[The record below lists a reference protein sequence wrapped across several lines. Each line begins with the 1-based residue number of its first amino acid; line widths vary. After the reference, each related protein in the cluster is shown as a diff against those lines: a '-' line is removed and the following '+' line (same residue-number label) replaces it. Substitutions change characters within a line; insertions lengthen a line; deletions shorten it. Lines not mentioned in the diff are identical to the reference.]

1 MQLMSEPPVPDADAT
16 PVIPSTNPLARGAGS
31 TRTPRPAADS
41 AANGGGSGDDGG
53 QISLGARLRQP
64 RTIISLGIPLVLL
77 VLIFRVALNVDF
89 AELANSVASANKLL
103 LVAAFLVF
111 YAGFP
116 IRGARWA
123 LLLKGAGMRV
133 GTKDATEILFLSWT
147 VNCLVPAKLGDL
159 YRAFLL
165 KINADVSGSKTL
177 GTIFIERIFDL
188 FAIAIMGLV
197 AGFWSFRTGFPPEIQ
212 FVAALGIGVIVVLA
226 GFLFAVRNFGRAI
239 LGKLPLPEKALEFY
253 DRFEEGLFSINR
265 RTIGPLVI
273 LTVLIWATEGMRL
286 WLVIQALGLPGVSM
300 GISGAFFVAFIGSL
314 LTAVPLSPAGL
325 GTVELGVVGVLTL
338 AYGLPTQEATT
349 IVLVDRLISV
359 FSIILIGSIVYLVS
373 PIRRGVGLS
382 QPIEASAPAG

>member
-31 TRTPRPAADS
+31 ARTPRPPPTARRTAAAPS
-41 AANGGGSGDDGG
+41 DDGG

-103 LVAAFLVF
+103 LIAAFLVF

-239 LGKLPLPEKALEFY
+239 LGRLPL
-253 DRFEEGLFSINR
+253 RSGRSSSTTGSR
-265 RTIGPLVI
+265 RACSRSTG
-273 LTVLIWATEGMRL
+273 GR
-286 WLVIQALGLPGVSM
+286 
-300 GISGAFFVAFIGSL
+300 SGRS
-314 LTAVPLSPAGL
+314 
-325 GTVELGVVGVLTL
+325 
-338 AYGLPTQEATT
+338 
-349 IVLVDRLISV
+349 
-359 FSIILIGSIVYLVS
+359 
-373 PIRRGVGLS
+373 
-382 QPIEASAPAG
+382 